1 MDGVLVVDK
10 PVGITSHDVVD
21 EVRAIFRMRKVGHTG
36 TLDPPASGVLPL
48 CLGRATK
55 ISRFLMD
62 LDKEYVATVR
72 FGVETTTQDSTGE
85 VVAERDASGL
95 TEEALRAVLPRFQ
108 GHIEQIPPMV
118 SAIRKDGVRLYELAR
133 QGVEVP
139 REPRRVFVKELELL
153 EFSPPTARLRV
164 VCSKGTY
171 VRTLCADIGKALG
184 VGAHQSA
191 LVRTRCGAFRLE
203 DAWQLE
209 RLRVLDDK
217 SRAVL
222 SISEALAHIPALVVA
237 PGFERKVLVGETIF
251 RSALLSIPQHERELD
266 LVRLVD
272 SGGRLL
278 SVARVQRAGTGGR
291 VVALKPEKVFS
302 EAA

>member
-1 MDGVLVVDK
+1 MDGVLIVDK

-209 RLRVLDDK
+209 SLRVLDDRSK
-217 SRAVL
+217 AVL
-222 SISEALAHIPALVVA
+222 SISQALAHIPALVVA

-251 RSALLSIPQHERELD
+251 RSALLSIPQRERELD

-272 SGGRLL
+272 SEGRLL